1 LKYRSRTEI
10 ITAVL
15 RSINN
20 GATKTR
26 IMYGAYISY
35 AQIQEYIHFLAE
47 RGLIRLETGSGLYK
61 LTEKGLNFLRNCE
74 QINDVISLDNDV
86 EGKMLT
92 VEEEEAPSSRRTW

>member
-10 ITAVL
+10 ISAVL

-26 IMYGAYISY
+26 IMYGAYTSY
-35 AQIQEYIHFLAE
+35 AQIQEYIHFLE
-47 RGLIRLETGSGLYK
+47 QRGLIRLEVGSGLYK

-74 QINDVISLDNDV
+74 RINDVLSLDNGV
-86 EGKMLT
+86 EEKMLT
-92 VEEEEAPSSRRTW
+92 AAAEEAPSSGRTW